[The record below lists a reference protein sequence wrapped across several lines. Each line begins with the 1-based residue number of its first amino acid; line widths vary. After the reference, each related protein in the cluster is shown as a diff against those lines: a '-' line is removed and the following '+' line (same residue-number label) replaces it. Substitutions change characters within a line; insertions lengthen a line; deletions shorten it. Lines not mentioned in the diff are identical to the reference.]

1 MKRYFILAAIL
12 SLVGCSDPSEDAVQK
27 APIEVTSKG
36 ENIYML
42 YCASCHGPSG
52 DGVGFIELDRPARSF
67 VDGGFSFGNTLHAIS
82 KTTASGIPGTPM
94 PPFVDILSEEQ
105 IKLVSMFVRS
115 FAPSLKEATPD
126 ETEMVVIDKP
136 LVVRGMIP
144 PIRDGLPLHPRGL
157 VIGNPDRFSYEYVAD
172 DVRLLTIRQGNFV
185 LREDWGE
192 RGGSPLQLLGSIVI
206 TVEDGAPYQLF
217 SLQDNT
223 PLRAQLTSTN
233 TIGEYG
239 VIRYS
244 LLTPEG
250 RSVAEVE
257 ERCVPTTGTRTL
269 IEQQFSIRTTEPI
282 VIHPPSSTDTSD
294 APLIPVGEHAFIIT
308 HAIYTGGTVNFGG
321 SSEDSSGGSSGGGS
335 P

>member
-1 MKRYFILAAIL
+1 MKRFTLFLL
-12 SLVGCSDPSEDAVQK
+12 SFFLLGCSDTSEKQEPE
-27 APIEVTSKG
+27 APTTVTQG
-36 ENIYML
+36 GQEIYMM
-42 YCASCHGPSG
+42 YCASCHGAQG
-52 DGVGFIELDRPARSF
+52 DGKGLIQLDRPARSF
-67 VDGGFSFGNTLHAIS
+67 IDGGFSFGNTLHAIS

-94 PPFVDILSEEQ
+94 PPFVDILSTEQ
-105 IKLVSMFVRS
+105 IKLVSTHVRS

-126 ETEMVVIDKP
+126 ETEMVVIDRP

-144 PIRDGLPLHPRGL
+144 PIRDGLALHPRGL
-157 VIGNPDRFSYEYVAD
+157 VVGNPDRFSYEYVAN
-172 DVRLLTIRQGNFV
+172 DVRLLSIRQGNFV
-185 LREDWGE
+185 LREDWGA

-233 TIGEYG
+233 TLGEYG

-250 RSVAEVE
+250 KSVAEVE

-269 IEQQFSIRTTEPI
+269 IEQQFSIRSTEPI

-308 HAIYTGGTVNFGG
+308 HAVYTGGKASFGG
-321 SSEDSSGGSSGGGS
+321 SAGENS

>member
-1 MKRYFILAAIL
+1 MKRFFILATSIFFI
-12 SLVGCSDPSEDAVQK
+12 GCSDPSEEVVQK
-27 APIEVTSKG
+27 APIEVTDQG
-36 ENIYML
+36 EDIYML
-42 YCASCHGPSG
+42 YCASCHGQKG

-67 VDGGFSFGNTLHAIS
+67 ADGGFSFGNTLHAIS

-94 PPFVDILSEEQ
+94 PPFVDILSKEQ
-105 IKLVSMFVRS
+105 IKLVSTYVRS

-126 ETEMVVIDKP
+126 ETEMVVIDRP

-144 PIRDGLPLHPRGL
+144 PIRDGLALHPRGL

-172 DVRLLTIRQGNFV
+172 DVRLLSIRQGNFV
-185 LREDWGE
+185 LREDWGA

-217 SLQDNT
+217 SLQNNT

-233 TIGEYG
+233 TLGEYG

-250 RSVAEVE
+250 KRVAEVE

-269 IEQQFSIRTTEPI
+269 IEQQFSIRSTEPI
-282 VIHPPSSTDTSD
+282 VIHPPSSTDISD

-308 HAIYTGGTVNFGG
+308 HAIYTGGKANFGG
-321 SSEDSSGGSSGGGS
+321 SAGENS